1 MADDG
6 FDFMNRVGVE
16 MWELLMQRADKELEG
31 VSPNERIST
40 LVSATLIPLASVL
53 RVPLLA
59 APPANRASA
68 CAQMVELTTQRLQH
82 LLDQIPDVA
91 RK

>member
-1 MADDG
+1 MAVDG
-6 FDFMNRVGVE
+6 FEFTNRVGVE
-16 MWELLMQRADKELEG
+16 MWELLMQRADRELEG
-31 VSPNERIST
+31 VTPNERIGA
-40 LVSATLIPLASVL
+40 LVSAALIPLASVL

-68 CAQMVELTTQRLQH
+68 CAQFVELTTQRLQN

>member
-1 MADDG
+1 MAVDA

-16 MWELLMQRADKELEG
+16 MWELLMLRADKELEG

-40 LVSATLIPLASVL
+40 LVSAALIPLASVL

-59 APPANRASA
+59 APPANRPSA
-68 CAQMVELTTQRLQH
+68 CAQMVELTTHRLQN

-91 RK
+91 QK

>member
-1 MADDG
+1 MAADG
-6 FDFMNRVGVE
+6 FEFMNRVGVE
-16 MWELLMQRADKELEG
+16 MWELLMQRADKELQG
-31 VSPNERIST
+31 VTPNERIST
-40 LVSATLIPLASVL
+40 LVSAALIPLASVL

-59 APPANRASA
+59 APPDNRPSA
-68 CAQMVELTTQRLQH
+68 CAALVELTTKRLQN